1 MTIPSKRKV
10 PIAQLPAAIEE
21 ALKLGPRLVDSLG
34 LELGYSN
41 FTIRR
46 RLEELENEQRVY
58 RVRIKSELGQGVC
71 YLWHHGLAPGAKLI
85 PKILLGQELPRVEER
100 GSVPFQAIVRS
111 WPAFNGRDPLVAA
124 LFGPAT
130 VIFEMS
136 AV

>member
-1 MTIPSKRKV
+1 MTAPSKRKV
-10 PIAQLPAAIEE
+10 PIGQLPAAIEE
-21 ALKLGPRLVDSLG
+21 ALKLGPRLVDPLG
-34 LELGYSN
+34 VELGYST

-85 PKILLGQELPRVEER
+85 PRILLGQELPRIEER

-111 WPAFNGRDPLVAA
+111 WPAFSGRDPLVAA
-124 LFGPAT
+124 LFGPARA
-130 VIFEMS
+130 E
-136 AV
+136 AVWA

>member
-21 ALKLGPRLVDSLG
+21 ALKLGPRLVDPLG
-34 LELGYSN
+34 IELGYSN

-71 YLWHHGLAPGAKLI
+71 YLWHYGLAPGAKPI
-85 PKILLGQELPRVEER
+85 PQILLGQELPRVEER

-111 WPAFNGRDPLVAA
+111 WPAFSGRDPLVAA
-124 LFGPAT
+124 LFGPARA
-130 VIFEMS
+130 E
-136 AV
+136 AVWA

>member
-21 ALKLGPRLVDSLG
+21 ALKLGPRLVDPLG

-71 YLWHHGLAPGAKLI
+71 YLWHHGLAPGSKLI

-111 WPAFNGRDPLVAA
+111 WPAFSGRDPLVAA
-124 LFGPAT
+124 LFGPARA
-130 VIFEMS
+130 E
-136 AV
+136 AVWA